1 MTFTPRRAARR
12 STAPATG
19 TGDPLRGGR
28 AIVVRSP
35 HGARLAAGTGDSL
48 RGGRR
53 AQGWTLIELTIVI
66 SLITILSTIALVGY
80 GNAVTRSREAVLK
93 EDLFRMRDAIDQYHA
108 DLGAYPPDLYAL
120 VSAGYLRAVPED
132 PMTRS
137 SETWVVVPAEPDPSD
152 PFVEGVYDVR
162 SGSGGTALDGTAHA
176 DW

>member
-35 HGARLAAGTGDSL
+35 HAAHLAAGTGDSL
-48 RGGRR
+48 RGRR

-108 DLGAYPPDLYAL
+108 DLGAYPPDLHAL

-162 SGSGGTALDGTAHA
+162 SGSEGTALDGTAHA

>member
-19 TGDPLRGGR
+19 TGDPLRGRR

-35 HGARLAAGTGDSL
+35 HAAHRAAGTGDSL
-48 RGGRR
+48 RGRS

-108 DLGAYPPDLYAL
+108 DLGAYPPDLHAL
-120 VSAGYLRAVPED
+120 VSAGYLRSVPED